1 MEKKIIMKRSN
12 FVLPKVNKLP
22 PIKLTINKYMDEVKD
37 NLISLREEKLFQNK
51 MKARLISYKL
61 LNHLKKENSELKI
74 NLNESLQKKN
84 KSTNEKKIRITLNNY
99 LTERINKIKEKE
111 KKKEKAKLNLLQL
124 IKCKSYNNIYVNKNQ
139 MMNKIK
145 EINDKSFETNKYLLK
160 ENLNHHKIIF
170 NKIKKN
176 LQKDKKMLFVN
187 DEYLKPEISK
197 KFDIKIKLNKKN
209 AFYNNLD
216 NIITKINENSKS
228 SQNIVQEMKSLNI
241 KGHKMYKREK
251 ELEIR
256 KRGFEKFNLLS
267 SKSEILRNEIMKIE

>member
-1 MEKKIIMKRSN
+1 MKRSN
-12 FVLPKVNKLP
+12 FFLPKVNKLP
-22 PIKLTINKYMDEVKD
+22 PINFTINKYMNEVKN

-51 MKARLISYKL
+51 MKSRLISYKL

-74 NLNESLQKKN
+74 NLNESLPKKN
-84 KSTNEKKIRITLNNY
+84 ISANEKKIRITLNNY

-111 KKKEKAKLNLLQL
+111 KKKKGKEKLNLSQL
-124 IKCKSYNNIYVNKNQ
+124 IKCKSYNNIYLNKNQ

-145 EINDKSFETNKYLLK
+145 EINDKSFEKNKYLLK

-176 LQKDKKMLFVN
+176 LKKDKKMLFIN

-197 KFDIKIKLNKKN
+197 KFDIKIKLNKRN
-209 AFYNNLD
+209 AFYSNLD

-228 SQNIVQEMKSLNI
+228 SQNIIQEMKSLNI
-241 KGHKMYKREK
+241 KGHNLYKREI

-256 KRGFEKFNLLS
+256 KRGFAKFNLLS
-267 SKSEILRNEIMKIE
+267 SNSEILRNEIMKIE

>member
-51 MKARLISYKL
+51 MKSRLISYKL

-170 NKIKKN
+170 NKIKKK
-176 LQKDKKMLFVN
+176 LKKDKKMLFVN

-197 KFDIKIKLNKKN
+197 KFDIKIKLNKRN
-209 AFYNNLD
+209 AFYSNLD

-228 SQNIVQEMKSLNI
+228 SQNIVQEMKSLNV

-267 SKSEILRNEIMKIE
+267 SNSEILRNEIMKIK

>member
-12 FVLPKVNKLP
+12 FFLPKVNKLP

-51 MKARLISYKL
+51 MKSRLISYKL

-74 NLNESLQKKN
+74 NLNESLPKNN
-84 KSTNEKKIRITLNNY
+84 KSANEKKIRITLNNY

-111 KKKEKAKLNLLQL
+111 KKKEKLNLLQL
-124 IKCKSYNNIYVNKNQ
+124 IKCKSYNNIYVNKDE

-170 NKIKKN
+170 NKIKKK
-176 LQKDKKMLFVN
+176 LKKDKKMLFVN

-197 KFDIKIKLNKKN
+197 KFDIKIKLNKRN
-209 AFYNNLD
+209 AFYSNLD

-228 SQNIVQEMKSLNI
+228 SQNIIQEMKSLNI

-267 SKSEILRNEIMKIE
+267 SNSEILRNEIMKIK

>member
-1 MEKKIIMKRSN
+1 MKRSN
-12 FVLPKVNKLP
+12 FFLPKVNKLP

-51 MKARLISYKL
+51 MKSRLISYKL

-74 NLNESLQKKN
+74 NLNESLPKKN
-84 KSTNEKKIRITLNNY
+84 ISANEKKIRITLNNY

-111 KKKEKAKLNLLQL
+111 KKKKGKEKLNLSQL
-124 IKCKSYNNIYVNKNQ
+124 IKCKSYNNIYLNKNQ

-197 KFDIKIKLNKKN
+197 KFDIKIKLNKRN
-209 AFYNNLD
+209 AFYSNLD

-228 SQNIVQEMKSLNI
+228 SQNIVQEMKSLNV

>member
-1 MEKKIIMKRSN
+1 
-12 FVLPKVNKLP
+12 
-22 PIKLTINKYMDEVKD
+22 
-37 NLISLREEKLFQNK
+37 
-51 MKARLISYKL
+51 
-61 LNHLKKENSELKI
+61 
-74 NLNESLQKKN
+74 
-84 KSTNEKKIRITLNNY
+84 
-99 LTERINKIKEKE
+99 
-111 KKKEKAKLNLLQL
+111 
-124 IKCKSYNNIYVNKNQ
+124 

-197 KFDIKIKLNKKN
+197 KFDIKIKLNKRN
-209 AFYNNLD
+209 AFYSNLD

-228 SQNIVQEMKSLNI
+228 SQNIVQEMKSLNV

>member
-1 MEKKIIMKRSN
+1 MKRSN
-12 FVLPKVNKLP
+12 FFLPKVNKLP

-51 MKARLISYKL
+51 MKSRLISYKL

-74 NLNESLQKKN
+74 NLNESLPKKN
-84 KSTNEKKIRITLNNY
+84 ISANEKKIRITLNNY

-111 KKKEKAKLNLLQL
+111 KKKKGKEKLNLSQL
-124 IKCKSYNNIYVNKNQ
+124 IKCKSYNNIYLNKNQ

-176 LQKDKKMLFVN
+176 LKKDKKMLFIN

-197 KFDIKIKLNKKN
+197 KFDIKIKLNKRN
-209 AFYNNLD
+209 AFYSNLD

-228 SQNIVQEMKSLNI
+228 SQNIIQEMKSLNI
-241 KGHKMYKREK
+241 KGHNLYKREK

-256 KRGFEKFNLLS
+256 KRGFAKFNLLS
-267 SKSEILRNEIMKIE
+267 SNSEILRNEIMKIE

>member
-12 FVLPKVNKLP
+12 FCLPKVNKLP
-22 PIKLTINKYMDEVKD
+22 PIKFTINKYMNEVKD

-51 MKARLISYKL
+51 MKSRLISYKL

-74 NLNESLQKKN
+74 NLNESLPKNN
-84 KSTNEKKIRITLNNY
+84 KSANEKKIRITLNNY

-111 KKKEKAKLNLLQL
+111 KKKEKLNLLQL
-124 IKCKSYNNIYVNKNQ
+124 IKCKSYNNIYVNKDE

-170 NKIKKN
+170 NKIKKK
-176 LQKDKKMLFVN
+176 LKKDKKMLFVN

-197 KFDIKIKLNKKN
+197 KFDIKIKLNKRN
-209 AFYNNLD
+209 AFYSNLD

-228 SQNIVQEMKSLNI
+228 SQNIIQEMKSLNI

>member
-1 MEKKIIMKRSN
+1 MKRSN

-51 MKARLISYKL
+51 MKSRLISYKL

-197 KFDIKIKLNKKN
+197 KFDIKIKLNKRN

>member
-51 MKARLISYKL
+51 MKSRLISYKL

-197 KFDIKIKLNKKN
+197 KFDIKIKLNKRN

>member
-1 MEKKIIMKRSN
+1 MKRSN
-12 FVLPKVNKLP
+12 FFLPKVNKLP

-51 MKARLISYKL
+51 MKSRLISYKL

-74 NLNESLQKKN
+74 NLNESLPKKN
-84 KSTNEKKIRITLNNY
+84 ISANEKKIRITLNNY

-111 KKKEKAKLNLLQL
+111 KKKKGKEKLNLSQL
-124 IKCKSYNNIYVNKNQ
+124 IKCKSYNNINVNKDE

-176 LQKDKKMLFVN
+176 LKKDKKMLFIN

-197 KFDIKIKLNKKN
+197 KFDIKIKLNKRN
-209 AFYNNLD
+209 AFYSNLD

-228 SQNIVQEMKSLNI
+228 SQNIVQEMKSLNV

-267 SKSEILRNEIMKIE
+267 SNSEILRNEIMKIE

>member
-12 FVLPKVNKLP
+12 FFLPKVNKLP

-51 MKARLISYKL
+51 MKSRLISYKL

-197 KFDIKIKLNKKN
+197 KFDIKIKLNKRN

>member
-51 MKARLISYKL
+51 MKSRLISYKL

-74 NLNESLQKKN
+74 NLNESLPKNN
-84 KSTNEKKIRITLNNY
+84 KSANEKKIRITLNNY

-170 NKIKKN
+170 NKIKKK
-176 LQKDKKMLFVN
+176 LKKDKKMLFVN

-197 KFDIKIKLNKKN
+197 KFDIKIKLNKRN

-228 SQNIVQEMKSLNI
+228 SQNIVQEMKSLNV

-267 SKSEILRNEIMKIE
+267 SNSEILRNEIMKIK

>member
-1 MEKKIIMKRSN
+1 MKRSN
-12 FVLPKVNKLP
+12 FFLPKVNKLP

-74 NLNESLQKKN
+74 NLNESLPKNN
-84 KSTNEKKIRITLNNY
+84 KSANEKKIRITLNNY

-197 KFDIKIKLNKKN
+197 KFDIKIKLNKRN
-209 AFYNNLD
+209 AFYSNLD

-228 SQNIVQEMKSLNI
+228 SQNIIQEMKSLNI

>member
-1 MEKKIIMKRSN
+1 MKRSN
-12 FVLPKVNKLP
+12 FFLPKVNKLP
-22 PIKLTINKYMDEVKD
+22 PINFTINKYMNEVKN

-51 MKARLISYKL
+51 MKSRLISYKL

-74 NLNESLQKKN
+74 NLNESLPKKN
-84 KSTNEKKIRITLNNY
+84 ISANEKKIRITLNNY

-111 KKKEKAKLNLLQL
+111 KKKKGKEKLNLSQL
-124 IKCKSYNNIYVNKNQ
+124 IKCKSYNNIYLNKNQ

-176 LQKDKKMLFVN
+176 LKKDKKMLFIN

-197 KFDIKIKLNKKN
+197 KFDIKIKLNKRN
-209 AFYNNLD
+209 AFYSNLD

-228 SQNIVQEMKSLNI
+228 SQNIIQEMKSLNI
-241 KGHKMYKREK
+241 KGHNLYKREK

-256 KRGFEKFNLLS
+256 KRGFAKFNLLS
-267 SKSEILRNEIMKIE
+267 SNSEILREIMKIK